1 MKVDKNFYKALVKI
15 NVCLEEANKLKLKKL
30 SSQIDKDILDYE
42 AKANEGLSELI
53 DTLEIKK
60 EDTQKI
66 D

>member
-42 AKANEGLSELI
+42 TKANEGLSELI